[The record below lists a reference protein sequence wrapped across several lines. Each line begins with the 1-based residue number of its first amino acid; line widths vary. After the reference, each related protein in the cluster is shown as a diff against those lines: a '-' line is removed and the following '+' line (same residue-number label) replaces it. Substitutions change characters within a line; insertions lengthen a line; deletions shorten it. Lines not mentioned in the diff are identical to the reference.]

1 MQRLESHGIRVLAA
15 SLGLLVLL
23 SVRVGL
29 AEDKV
34 RFRDLCDAMF
44 DEGKGED
51 IAKLIGYQVPA
62 TQVIALQY
70 KVLLYEKSG
79 DKAAEKTVDP
89 KTYPFKVGDRIRLTV
104 EPFTKSYIY
113 IFHVGASG
121 KQMFLLPREVRG
133 APGAVPE
140 PVRKWKEP
148 PLVEA
153 KQQVSLPRD
162 GFFEFVAPPGSEKL
176 LVVAAQ
182 KPVPDMNVLA
192 SVLSK
197 FNDPK
202 AVLTPEEQEVKKTLN
217 ATVEANLKSVQ
228 EREIEK
234 RDQVV
239 KFRGIGDETERKE
252 LAEDVRT
259 RAPASATLE
268 LPGAKPSQGTLA
280 VYISVRPGDKQGGP
294 SSLLVTIPLKSAV
307 IAASGGGQ

>member
-1 MQRLESHGIRVLAA
+1 MQRLESHRIRVLAA

-23 SVRVGL
+23 FVRAGL

-79 DKAAEKTVDP
+79 DKAVEKTVDP
-89 KTYPFKVGDRIRLTV
+89 KTYPFKVGERIRLTV
-104 EPFTKSYIY
+104 EPYTKSYIY
-113 IFHVGASG
+113 IFHVGAS
-121 KQMFLLPREVRG
+121 KKEIFLLPRKG
-133 APGAVPE
+133 
-140 PVRKWKEP
+140 KEP
-148 PLVEA
+148 PLVDA

-182 KPVPDMNVLA
+182 KPVPDLSVLA

-197 FNDPK
+197 YNDPK
-202 AVLTPEEQEVKKTLN
+202 AVFTPEEQEIKKTLN

-239 KFRGIGDETERKE
+239 KFRGIGDDAERKE
-252 LAEDVRT
+252 LTEDVRT

-268 LPGAKPSQGTLA
+268 VPGAKPDQGTLA

-307 IAASGGGQ
+307 VSAAGGGQ

>member
-1 MQRLESHGIRVLAA
+1 
-15 SLGLLVLL
+15 
-23 SVRVGL
+23 
-29 AEDKV
+29 
-34 RFRDLCDAMF
+34 MF
-44 DEGKGED
+44 DEGKGAD

-70 KVLLYEKSG
+70 KVLLYQKVG
-79 DKAAEKTVDP
+79 DKAVEKVVDP
-89 KTYPFKVGDRIRLTV
+89 KTYPFQVGDRIRLTV

-121 KQMFLLPREVRG
+121 KQMFLLPREIPS

-140 PVRKWKEP
+140 PVRKWQEP
-148 PLVEA
+148 PLVDA
-153 KQQVSLPRD
+153 KQQVSLPKD
-162 GFFEFVAPPGSEKL
+162 GFFKFVAPPGNEKL

-192 SVLSK
+192 GVLEK
-197 FNDPK
+197 YDDPK

-239 KFRGIGDETERKE
+239 KFRGIGDEAQRKE
-252 LAEDVRT
+252 LAEDVR
-259 RAPASATLE
+259 RRSPASATLE
-268 LPGAKPSQGTLA
+268 VPGGKPDQGTLA
-280 VYISVRPGDKQGGP
+280 VYISVRPGDTQGGP

-307 IAASGGGQ
+307 VSTQ